1 MNGRPTAAAA
11 GKIDVGGDLTVNRL
25 GFGAMRITG
34 PGIWGDDGLCRG
46 LGPVAYQGQRS
57 GARCATARALA
68 LICVARRLRIV
79 VLSSLA
85 CPLCQAV
92 STGGSLTSPV
102 RVNRRGPRPPQN

>member
-1 MNGRPTAAAA
+1 MPRSAPRSNARDRDERALA
-11 GKIDVGGDLTVNRL
+11 LL
-25 GFGAMRITG
+25 
-34 PGIWGDDGLCRG
+34 
-46 LGPVAYQGQRS
+46 QGQVDAL
-57 GARCATARALA
+57 GHDIATARALA

-92 STGGSLTSPV
+92 STGGSLSSPV